1 MQCLDVLLF
10 IFSKELKVI
19 TISLWMLGM
28 TRRCISGDRRGW
40 KMWFTGNVLFMS
52 HSSLYWLT
60 LAAWEGAAVYFQP
73 LSILFIAIVPTILLD
88 STHREPEQWLSSEL
102 PGAEW
107 GTSVGR
113 SCFQLRAE
121 LILLLIRSFHCTLLA
136 YFELWGRAF
145 ALDLYDMCIWDE
157 ILNFFLHPL
166 PFTSLRAF
174 KPKARLM
181 QDPALNPVL
190 LGSFVQSHFGGI
202 TLQYKL
208 FTKMC

>member
-1 MQCLDVLLF
+1 MQCFDVLLL
-10 IFSKELKVI
+10 IFSKELKII

-113 SCFQLRAE
+113 SCFQLGWAHSAADQVLSLHSACLFWIVGKGVCSRFVWYVH
-121 LILLLIRSFHCTLLA
+121 LR
-136 YFELWGRAF
+136 
-145 ALDLYDMCIWDE
+145 WD
-157 ILNFFLHPL
+157 F
-166 PFTSLRAF
+166 
-174 KPKARLM
+174 
-181 QDPALNPVL
+181 
-190 LGSFVQSHFGGI
+190 
-202 TLQYKL
+202 KL
-208 FTKMC
+208 FPSSSSLHISTGFQTQGQVNAGSCTKPSPFGKLCSKSFWWDYFAV

>member
-1 MQCLDVLLF
+1 
-10 IFSKELKVI
+10 
-19 TISLWMLGM
+19 MLGM

-113 SCFQLRAE
+113 SCFQLGWAHSAADQV
-121 LILLLIRSFHCTLLA
+121 LSLLSACLFWIVGKGVCSRFVWYVHL
-136 YFELWGRAF
+136 R
-145 ALDLYDMCIWDE
+145 WDFK
-157 ILNFFLHPL
+157 LFPSSSSLHISMG
-166 PFTSLRAF
+166 FQTQG
-174 KPKARLM
+174 ARLM

-208 FTKMC
+208 SPKCVSFCCPKVLLNWSNF